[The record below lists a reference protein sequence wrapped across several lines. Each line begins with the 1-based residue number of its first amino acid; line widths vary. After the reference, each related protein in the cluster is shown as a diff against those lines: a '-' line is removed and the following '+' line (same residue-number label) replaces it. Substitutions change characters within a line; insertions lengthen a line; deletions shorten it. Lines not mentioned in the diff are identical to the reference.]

1 MDYSLT
7 KTEKLFPLDH
17 PTSPGHFP
25 GNPIIPGAV
34 LLAEVML
41 AMETSCN
48 RKLSPYKIK
57 SAKFSHPVRPGDFF
71 NIEFDEALQNEIKF
85 QCMVGE
91 NIVLTGIVKCD
102 SLPTT
107 L

>member
-1 MDYSLT
+1 MT
-7 KTEKLFPLDH
+7 KIEKFFPLEH
-17 PTSPGHFP
+17 PTSSGHFP

-41 AMETSCN
+41 AMETSLK

-57 SAKFSHPVRPGDFF
+57 SAKFSSPVRPGDCFV
-71 NIEFDEALQNEIKF
+71 IEFSETIQNEFKF

-91 NIVLTGIVKCD
+91 TIVLTGGVKCD
-102 SLPTT
+102 SLLTA